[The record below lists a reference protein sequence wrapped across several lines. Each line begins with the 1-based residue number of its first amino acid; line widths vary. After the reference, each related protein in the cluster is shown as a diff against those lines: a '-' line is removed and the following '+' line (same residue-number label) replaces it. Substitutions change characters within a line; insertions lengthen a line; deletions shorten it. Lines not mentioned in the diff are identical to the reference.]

1 MIGGG
6 LATALADDGHD
17 IIRLTKSATSSPHTI
32 SWNSCSHSIMK
43 NRQMEGLDAVV
54 HLAGEPIF
62 GRWTDKKKE
71 SIRSSRVHGTERL
84 ARSLAALRTPPKVL
98 ISGSAIGIYGD
109 TGDCEANEESLLG
122 NGFLAEVC
130 KDWEA
135 ATQPAADAGIRV
147 VQMRLGVVL
156 HPNGGIL
163 RKILPSFR
171 VGLCGP
177 MGSGRQFMSWIT
189 LSDTVRAIRYSIQEP
204 SLCGPVNFSAPGAVT
219 NREFTRI
226 LATVLSRPNLVPMP
240 AFALRILFGEMG
252 NQTMLASNRVR
263 PQRLLDAGFLFQHS
277 TLERAL
283 HHLLAEG
290 KTTS

>member
-1 MIGGG
+1 
-6 LATALADDGHD
+6 
-17 IIRLTKSATSSPHTI
+17 
-32 SWNSCSHSIMK
+32 
-43 NRQMEGLDAVV
+43 MEGLDAVV

-71 SIRSSRVHGTERL
+71 SIRNSRVHGTERL
-84 ARSLAALRTPPKVL
+84 ARSLAALRTRPKVL

-109 TGDCEANEESLLG
+109 TGDREANEESLLG
-122 NGFLAEVC
+122 PGFLAEVC
-130 KDWEA
+130 QDWEA

-147 VQMRLGVVL
+147 VQMRLGIVL

-189 LSDTVRAIRYSIQEP
+189 LSDTIRAIRYSIKEP

-240 AFALRILFGEMG
+240 AFVLRTLFGEMA